1 MNDTFQL
8 FVDSTPIRAVLLREF
23 RAALV
28 NRYFQVF
35 AALSLLGGIAATVF
49 TEDQNSVPFL
59 LLQLSLYF
67 VSLFALLA
75 GVSSAQGEREEWPLL
90 FAQPVPRGVYSLGK
104 FTAYL
109 SIFALVL
116 LLLFLPGI
124 ITGSS
129 PIQLALLYSQTLLLV
144 GTFLALGLAA
154 GVVTRDRPQA
164 LIAGVTAWLLL
175 LFALDLV
182 ALFAARLWF
191 MQKFPDIWVALLMLN
206 PLDSFRI
213 EALFS
218 LEQIP
223 AEAASKTALA
233 TWWIEHARLWFSLIS
248 ICWSAG
254 LLLLAGIRLHRW
266 EE

>member
-1 MNDTFQL
+1 
-8 FVDSTPIRAVLLREF
+8 
-23 RAALV
+23 
-28 NRYFQVF
+28 
-35 AALSLLGGIAATVF
+35 
-49 TEDQNSVPFL
+49 
-59 LLQLSLYF
+59 
-67 VSLFALLA
+67 
-75 GVSSAQGEREEWPLL
+75 
-90 FAQPVPRGVYSLGK
+90 
-104 FTAYL
+104 
-109 SIFALVL
+109 
-116 LLLFLPGI
+116 
-124 ITGSS
+124 
-129 PIQLALLYSQTLLLV
+129 LYSQTLLLV

-175 LFALDLV
+175 LFALDLI

-191 MQKFPDIWVALLMLN
+191 MQTFPDIWVALLMLN

-248 ICWSAG
+248 TCWSTG
-254 LLLLAGIRLHRW
+254 LLLLAGVRLHRW